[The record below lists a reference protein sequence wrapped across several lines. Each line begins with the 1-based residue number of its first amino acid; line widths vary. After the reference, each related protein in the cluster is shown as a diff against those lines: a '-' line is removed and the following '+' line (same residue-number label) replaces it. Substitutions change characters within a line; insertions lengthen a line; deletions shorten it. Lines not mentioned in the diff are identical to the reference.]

1 MYPHARTKRRSLKD
15 LLCFCSCRIRIYVCP
30 PHLYIS
36 MCACLR
42 FAVRPPFT
50 NERCRCWFAV
60 FFEISI
66 DYGDFLSSDFY
77 RFFVEME
84 WFWFFPFWSLAINHT
99 QRNQL
104 DECVVYFISAFVERP
119 PRLSRDRCKSVI
131 VEGLQ
136 ISIWNPLLLY
146 ASEKLNW
153 LIFEIYIYS
162 LVAQLKN
169 SKIRIYVSIPMWV
182 SL

>member
-1 MYPHARTKRRSLKD
+1 MRVWRGAHS
-15 LLCFCSCRIRIYVCP
+15 RIYYVFAVAG
-30 PHLYIS
+30 LGF
-36 MCACLR
+36 MCAHRIYTQVCVRVWGLLR
-42 FAVRPPFT
+42 VHRST

-60 FFEISI
+60 SFEISI

-77 RFFVEME
+77 RFFVEIQ

-131 VEGLQ
+131 VDGLQ

-169 SKIRIYVSIPMWV
+169 SKIPIYVSIPMCV